1 MKQKQSVIIGFLVVL
16 STAGWVVALAYPQQN
31 TALAETKQEIASE
44 SSSPL
49 DTLDWL
55 VGNWVNEDK
64 DRSTE
69 FNCHFTKNGSFLMR
83 SFGITNRDGGRLSGM
98 QVIAWDP
105 ARESIRSWTFS
116 SDGGFGEDTWS
127 QNGNRYSLRSVHTF
141 ADGGRASMI
150 NVATFIDNDHFSWKS
165 VQREIDG
172 ELQPDVEEIIFA
184 RAVPVENNVEGK

>member
-69 FNCHFTKNGSFLMR
+69 FNCHFTKNGSFLLLFR
-83 SFGITNRDGGRLSGM
+83 NH
-98 QVIAWDP
+98 Q
-105 ARESIRSWTFS
+105 
-116 SDGGFGEDTWS
+116 
-127 QNGNRYSLRSVHTF
+127 
-141 ADGGRASMI
+141 
-150 NVATFIDNDHFSWKS
+150 
-165 VQREIDG
+165 
-172 ELQPDVEEIIFA
+172 
-184 RAVPVENNVEGK
+184 